1 MIFQKP
7 KRKLWTWRHPAG
19 HFSQID
25 YIIYRKRWRN
35 SVHDCQAHTSSVA
48 IRGDPDIVTATI
60 KLIISLRA
68 SRKVS
73 KRQPCWL
80 ALREDNNLP
89 KFIDVSIAYIF
100 KALPAEK
107 ESYSSFVSIYMELG
121 KESFPCRLPQPT
133 PTVESATMAAVRN
146 TTLTSAV
153 PEIKHC
159 QKIQLSIFD

>member
-7 KRKLWTWRHPAG
+7 KRKLQTWRHPAG

-48 IRGDPDIVTATI
+48 IRGDPNIVTATI
-60 KLIISLRA
+60 KLSLRA

-80 ALREDNNLP
+80 ALREDKNLP
-89 KFIDVSIAYIF
+89 KFIDVSIADIF

-121 KESFPCRLPQPT
+121 KESFPCRPPQPT

-146 TTLTSAV
+146 TTLNSAV
-153 PEIKHC
+153 PEIRLC